1 MDSVSLIVGVA
12 MGAVA
17 SGLGAWL
24 AARAHLRAARSRAE
38 ELAAERDRV
47 VQEQAAARAERAQLA
62 EKLGAVER
70 ECAGLQERARR
81 IPELEATVQERG
93 SEIDRLARR
102 LADGGVEIARLTTQ
116 LQQEVQAAAEKLAVV
131 ERAERAMRE
140 VFQALSSEALKSN
153 NQAFLDLA
161 TTKLTEYQQGA
172 AQDLELRQRAI
183 EDQIRPLRE
192 SLGAFEGLVR
202 DVEKER
208 IDAYAEL
215 RTQVSGLTAS
225 QEQLRVEATRLVT
238 ALRAPAVR
246 GRWGEMQLR
255 RVVEMAGMLGQCD
268 FVEQATLEG
277 EDGRLR
283 PDLVVRLPGG
293 KRVVV
298 DAKVPIAAYLEAAE
312 AADDATRNASLS
324 RHAGQVRTHMARLG
338 SKAYWSQL
346 DHTPDFVVMFLPG
359 ESIFSAALQHDPAL
373 IEYGVDSR
381 VIPAS
386 PITLIAL
393 LRAVAY
399 GWQQQRLAEE
409 ARRIAALGGELH
421 DRICKFAEH
430 VLTMGKGLRRAVR
443 SYNAAVGSLEDRLL
457 VSARRMRDLGAPGV
471 AAAPDLA
478 SIELGIREV
487 PQALLPDEVV
497 QPELG
502 YGDVPPPGSSEPGS
516 SS

>member
-1 MDSVSLIVGVA
+1 MDSASLIIGVA
-12 MGAVA
+12 IGAIA
-17 SGLGAWL
+17 AGLAAWL
-24 AARAHLRAARSRAE
+24 AARAHLRAARSRVD
-38 ELAAERDRV
+38 ELAAERDRLL
-47 VQEQAAARAERAQLA
+47 QEQGAARAERAQLA
-62 EKLGAVER
+62 DKLGAAER
-70 ECAGLQERARR
+70 EAATLQERARR
-81 IPELEATVQERG
+81 IPELEGALQARG
-93 SEIDRLARR
+93 LEIEDLTRQLAARG
-102 LADGGVEIARLTTQ
+102 AEIARLTTQ
-116 LQQEVQAAAEKLAVV
+116 LEQEAHAAGEKLAVV
-131 ERAERAMRE
+131 ERAEQAMRD

-153 NQAFLDLA
+153 NRAFLDLA

-172 AQDLELRQRAI
+172 TQDLETRQRAV
-183 EDQIRPLRE
+183 EDLIRPLQE

-202 DVEKER
+202 GVEKER
-208 IDAYAEL
+208 VDAYAEL
-215 RTQVSGLTAS
+215 RTQVAGLSAS
-225 QEQLRVEATRLVT
+225 QEQLRAEATRLVT

-277 EDGRLR
+277 EEGRLR

-298 DAKVPIAAYLEAAE
+298 DAKVPITAYLEAAE
-312 AADDATRNASLS
+312 AGDDTARDTSLR

-359 ESIFSAALQHDPAL
+359 ESFFSAALQHDPTL
-373 IEYGVDSR
+373 IEYGVDAR

-430 VLTMGKGLRRAVR
+430 VAVMGRGLRRAVR
-443 SYNAAVGSLEDRLL
+443 SYNAAVGSLEDRLM
-457 VSARRMRDLGAPGV
+457 VSARRMRDLGAQGV
-471 AAAPDLA
+471 AAAPDVPP
-478 SIELGIREV
+478 IELGIREV
-487 PQALLPDEVV
+487 PRALLPDEVI

-502 YGDVPPPGSSEPGS
+502 YGDVPHGDVPPTS
-516 SS
+516 